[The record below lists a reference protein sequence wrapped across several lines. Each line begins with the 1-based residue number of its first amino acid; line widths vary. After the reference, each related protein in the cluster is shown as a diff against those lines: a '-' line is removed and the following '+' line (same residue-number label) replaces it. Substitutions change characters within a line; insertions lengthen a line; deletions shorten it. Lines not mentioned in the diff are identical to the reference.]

1 MSTGAAVLSKHQPNR
16 NESEPAVPAWILRVR
31 KLCADRGWS
40 NRELSRQTGLT
51 PGWVSMTINSAKRGT
66 QPRRDTLVKMAQV
79 FNEPVGLWLKLGGLA
94 AEEHEFNVDRPNLID
109 FIESEPTLTDMQKQI
124 LKSTVMSWVS
134 PTTSGR
140 VDNHVRRAPAKKKP

>member
-1 MSTGAAVLSKHQPNR
+1 MNCGAAVLTKIQRGEHDSG
-16 NESEPAVPAWILRVR
+16 VPAWILRVR
-31 KLCADRGWS
+31 KLAAERGWN
-40 NRELSRQTGLT
+40 NRELARRAGMSAA
-51 PGWVSMTINSAKRGT
+51 WVSLTINTAQRGV

-94 AEEHEFNVDRPNLID
+94 AEEHEFGVERPNLID
-109 FIESEPTLTDMQKQI
+109 FIDSEPTLTDMQKQI

-140 VDNHVRRAPAKKKP
+140 VDSHVRRRSPKSS